1 MKFFNYHVF
10 RISGDSMFPTIKDS
24 DILVIKKCKK
34 NTEIV
39 RGDIVAFYR
48 FIETSKLFIK
58 RVIGLPNETI
68 IWKSDGK
75 IFVDNTYLDE
85 PYALL
90 QENTEHKWDLIEDSY
105 LVLGDN
111 RRNSEDGRKFGP
123 LFRQEIIG
131 KVIFSLKP
139 FEKMK

>member
-1 MKFFNYHVF
+1 MKFFNYYVF

-24 DILVIKKCKK
+24 DILVIKKCKE

>member
-1 MKFFNYHVF
+1 
-10 RISGDSMFPTIKDS
+10 MFPTIKDS

-68 IWKSDGK
+68 IWNSDGK